1 MLLPARNS
9 SPTRVV
15 VVVVVVVVSDLE
27 SLRVWFGINST
38 RDATASAAAAVDEKA
53 QIPFVR

>member
-9 SPTRVV
+9 SPTR
-15 VVVVVVVVSDLE
+15 VVVVVVVSDLE
-27 SLRVWFGINST
+27 SLRVWFGINSK

>member
-9 SPTRVV
+9 SPTRVD
-15 VVVVVVVVSDLE
+15 VVVVVVVSDLE
-27 SLRVWFGINST
+27 SLRVWFGINSK